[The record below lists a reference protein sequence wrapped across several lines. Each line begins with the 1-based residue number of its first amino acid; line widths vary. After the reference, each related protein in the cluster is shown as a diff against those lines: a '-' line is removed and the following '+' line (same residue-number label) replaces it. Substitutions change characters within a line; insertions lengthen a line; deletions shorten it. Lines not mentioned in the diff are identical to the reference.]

1 MGGRMAIASI
11 GVLILCIVGGL
22 AALSIQAG
30 FLLWGAKLVKIENSS
45 FFSALCTTVLG
56 GIAALAS
63 MLLFQAAQLPA
74 EVLIII
80 SYYFFSALIMVPFF
94 STTYGKAFGAMLIAC
109 VIGLVFWFLAFALFL
124 KIFLGL

>member
-1 MGGRMAIASI
+1 MAIASI

-30 FLLWGAKLVKIENSS
+30 FLLLGAKLVKIENSS

-80 SYYFFSALIMVPFF
+80 SYYFFGALIMVPFF
-94 STTYGKAFGAMLIAC
+94 STSYGKAFGAMLIAF
-109 VIGLVFWFLAFALFL
+109 VIGLVFWFLAIALAIGCFL
-124 KIFLGL
+124 KLPLF